1 MTTLTETH
9 DLSSLSRYI
18 DPEILTY
25 LNHQQQLFDR
35 AKPQLLNH
43 YNGLFVWFE
52 NGEILDADRDESA
65 LFLRAYTPDPNR
77 SLFIAQVLPQE
88 PDRIIRSTRLSH

>member
-1 MTTLTETH
+1 MTTLTEMT
-9 DLSSLSRYI
+9 DLTALSRYI

-25 LNHQQQLFDR
+25 LNHQQILFDR
-35 AKPQLLNH
+35 AKPELLTQ
-43 YNGLFVWFE
+43 YNGFFVWFE

-88 PDRIIRSTRLSH
+88 PDRVIRSTRLSH